1 MRPWNWHDM
10 RNEWIAILLILALV
24 LVSGCE
30 TPSSVT
36 SSRCLTDE
44 VIGIAP
50 SDTEET
56 KRRIV
61 KHDRELICSCPDQY
75 PEKVEAMDCPER

>member
-1 MRPWNWHDM
+1 MKRWNWHVTQSV
-10 RNEWIAILLILALV
+10 WIDILLILALL

-30 TPSSVT
+30 THSSVT

-50 SDTEET
+50 GDTEET
-56 KRRIV
+56 KRLIV
-61 KHDRELICSCPDQY
+61 KHDRELICSCPEQY
-75 PEKVEAMDCPER
+75 PEKVEAMECPDR